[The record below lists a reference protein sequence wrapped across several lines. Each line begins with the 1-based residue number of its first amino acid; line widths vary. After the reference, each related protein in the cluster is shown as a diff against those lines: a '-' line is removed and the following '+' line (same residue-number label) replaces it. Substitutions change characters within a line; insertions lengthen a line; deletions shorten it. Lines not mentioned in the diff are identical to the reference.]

1 MSVNVLKGKTLTDRT
16 TGRPQSF
23 YSSDGLPGVCHIP
36 MEPGEAQNFSYSFS
50 LVDSWSFDEP
60 SRPAFC
66 PTLRA
71 LVAEKAKELGFPVC
85 EGGTVVTIQG
95 PR

>member
-1 MSVNVLKGKTLTDRT
+1 MSVNVLKGKTFTDRT

-36 MEPGEAQNFSYSFS
+36 MEPGETQNFSYSFS
-50 LVDSWSFDEP
+50 LVDSWSFDKP

-71 LVAEKAKELGFPVC
+71 LVAEKAKELGFSIC